1 MIKQPNN
8 LTPSPNSSGKDLG
21 NQKRKM
27 SCPKRNPNRE
37 NKNRETHNTNIQTK
51 ETREGAA
58 QFTSLEYKQQ
68 QKYGGP
74 YVERKKKIYTR
85 PKSQKKKN
93 FNTPGKRTPKTWFLT
108 SFSFFSPFV
117 RRMKKKKKQK
127 KSIRIGKAMN
137 ANSYCLG
144 ILNNSGFSQTLPT
157 RRLSQ

>member
-1 MIKQPNN
+1 M
-8 LTPSPNSSGKDLG
+8 G

-74 YVERKKKIYTR
+74 YVERKKNIYSAQ
-85 PKSQKKKN
+85 KS
-93 FNTPGKRTPKTWFLT
+93 
-108 SFSFFSPFV
+108 
-117 RRMKKKKKQK
+117 KKKK
-127 KSIRIGKAMN
+127 I
-137 ANSYCLG
+137 
-144 ILNNSGFSQTLPT
+144 
-157 RRLSQ
+157 

>member
-1 MIKQPNN
+1 M
-8 LTPSPNSSGKDLG
+8 G

-74 YVERKKKIYTR
+74 YVERKEKKKDFTR
-85 PKSQKKKN
+85 PKSQKRKIKILPGREPPKRGFLHHFLSFPLLFEEWKK
-93 FNTPGKRTPKTWFLT
+93 T
-108 SFSFFSPFV
+108 SD
-117 RRMKKKKKQK
+117 
-127 KSIRIGKAMN
+127 IRIGKTMN

-157 RRLSQ
+157 RRLSL

>member
-1 MIKQPNN
+1 LIKQPNN

-74 YVERKKKIYTR
+74 YVERKKKDILG
-85 PKSQKKKN
+85 PKVKKEKLKYSRTENPQNGVSYIIFFLFPFCSKN
-93 FNTPGKRTPKTWFLT
+93 GKKT
-108 SFSFFSPFV
+108 SD
-117 RRMKKKKKQK
+117 
-127 KSIRIGKAMN
+127 IRIGKTMN